1 MDGREIAERFIRAA
15 EIAEAS
21 AAVGPRRLRA
31 AWVDYAHSHADKNG
45 WGTERLAEERRDFWN
60 ALNRVPSAREI
71 SEAEETQAWLGFVTD
86 QGERLCLLAWAKC
99 MATKAIFRDWCAG
112 AGIHPETGRRRK
124 ERAIL
129 RIMLALDARMSS
141 AEDTDVARLLP
152 DTPESVAPADANIEG
167 VTAWMADGNRP
178 LAADF
183 DTALD
188 NFDWARKQNERRRA
202 REKRARE
209 RAGEA

>member
-15 EIAEAS
+15 EIAEVS
-21 AAVGPRRLRA
+21 AAVGPRRVRA
-31 AWVDYAHSHADKNG
+31 AWVDYAHSHADKTG
-45 WGTERLAEERRDFWN
+45 WGTERLAQERRDFWA
-60 ALNRVPSAREI
+60 ALNRVPSARAI
-71 SEAEETQAWLGFVTD
+71 SEAEETQTWLGFVTSES
-86 QGERLCLLAWAKC
+86 ERLCLLAWARC
-99 MATKAIFRDWCAG
+99 MATKAIFQDWCAD

-129 RIMLALDARMSS
+129 RILLALDAEVSPVG
-141 AEDTDVARLLP
+141 DIDVARLLP
-152 DTPESVAPADANIEG
+152 DTPEGGEAASEAIDG
-167 VTAWMADGNRP
+167 VTAWMAGDNRP

-202 REKRARE
+202 REKRRRE
-209 RAGEA
+209 REG

>member
-15 EIAEAS
+15 EVTEAS
-21 AAVGPRRLRA
+21 GAVGPRRVRA

-45 WGTERLAEERRDFWN
+45 WGTERLAEERREFWN
-60 ALNRVPSAREI
+60 ALNRIPSAREI
-71 SEAEETQAWLGFVTD
+71 SEAEETHAWLAFVAD
-86 QGERLCLLAWAKC
+86 ERERLCLLAWARC
-99 MATKAIFRDWCAG
+99 MATKAIFKDWCAG

-129 RIMLALDARMSS
+129 RIMLGLDAKMAP
-141 AEDTDVARLLP
+141 AEDIDVAQLLP
-152 DTPESVAPADANIEG
+152 DAPENGALPADDVDG

-178 LAADF
+178 LAGDF

-202 REKRARE
+202 REKRRRG
-209 RAGEA
+209 RAG

>member
-1 MDGREIAERFIRAA
+1 MHGREIAERFIRAA
-15 EIAEAS
+15 EIIEAS
-21 AAVGPRRLRA
+21 GAVGPRRVRA
-31 AWVDYAHSHADKNG
+31 AWVDDAHSHADKNG
-45 WGTERLAEERRDFWN
+45 WGTERLAEERRDFWA

-86 QGERLCLLAWAKC
+86 EGERLCLLAWAKC
-99 MATKAIFRDWCAG
+99 MATKAIFRDWCAK

-129 RIMLALDARMSS
+129 RILMALDARVSA
-141 AEDTDVARLLP
+141 AEDIDVATLLP
-152 DTPESVAPADANIEG
+152 DMPEKGAPPDENIEG
-167 VTAWMADGNRP
+167 VTAWMAESNRP

-188 NFDWARKQNERRRA
+188 NFDWARKQNERRRV
-202 REKRARE
+202 REKRK
-209 RAGEA
+209 RAAG